1 MEGLKSLFSLKIY
14 NTFLNPDVVNF
25 IEKNGYR
32 FLGSASAF
40 SNGKM
45 IDCNQLRKG
54 THRYDFFGGGLTTVK
69 GNSKYKISCA
79 QSLPTTIVTKHEILY
94 FPITNIISL

>member
-45 IDCNQLRKG
+45 IDCNQLR
-54 THRYDFFGGGLTTVK
+54 VK
-69 GNSKYKISCA
+69 RTYVFINRMFSQWFLEVC
-79 QSLPTTIVTKHEILY
+79 
-94 FPITNIISL
+94 

>member
-54 THRYDFFGGGLTTVK
+54 THRYDFVGGGGYLQLKAT
-69 GNSKYKISCA
+69 
-79 QSLPTTIVTKHEILY
+79 QSTKSVVHNHYLQQS
-94 FPITNIISL
+94 SLNTRYCIFQLLI